1 VRPLLDL
8 AITGRPA
15 WRQQILDRPGVSGGF
30 TLGMEMCQLMAA
42 GHARGQ
48 ECSVIKTP
56 LAPAGTLRDFQVQ
69 WVFGNISESLR
80 HQIVELW
87 LQEGAVTNPA
97 EAWRRSWE
105 VACVL
110 REAESGNVAGVCT
123 VAIRLDDHGV
133 SYGFVRLF
141 IRRASRLAGL
151 NVRLMETMIEG
162 FQVMVREPG
171 APRHL
176 VATIE
181 NRKIERR
188 AAQRI
193 LARLGFVH
201 TGTAANGE
209 LVMQRSLTT

>member
-1 VRPLLDL
+1 
-8 AITGRPA
+8 
-15 WRQQILDRPGVSGGF
+15 
-30 TLGMEMCQLMAA
+30 M
-42 GHARGQ
+42 
-48 ECSVIKTP
+48 IKTP
-56 LAPAGTLRDFQVQ
+56 LTPTGSLQNFQVQ
-69 WVFGNISESLR
+69 WVFGNVSEPLR
-80 HQIVELW
+80 QQIVALW
-87 LQEGAVTNPA
+87 LQEGAVANPD

-110 REAESGNVAGVCT
+110 REVKSGHIAGVCT

-151 NVRLMETMIEG
+151 NVRLMESMIEG
-162 FQVMVREPG
+162 FDVMAREPG

-193 LARLGFVH
+193 LARLGFVRA
-201 TGTAANGE
+201 GIAANGE
-209 LVMQRSLTT
+209 LVMQRSLTTQRDQLDK